1 MNIIEELQAR
11 ESFFQ
16 ASTTIE
22 NLEAYLNSGQRTV
35 YLGLDPTADSLHIG
49 HLATMVVI
57 KRFLNAGHRAI
68 IVIGGATGMIG
79 DPSGKNEERNLL
91 DHATLQ
97 KNVAGLTAQCE
108 SFFGKDDDWQMV
120 NNYDWTHKLDVITFL
135 RDIGKNF
142 SVNVMLKKDSVASRL
157 NTEDSFFSYTEFSYS
172 LLQAYDF
179 LHLFENNGCTIQ
191 IGASDQW
198 GNMVAGVELI
208 HKKLG
213 AEAFVITAPLV
224 VDSKTGKKF
233 GKSEKGAIWLDQNK
247 TNSYEVYQFL
257 LNTPDADAVHFLK
270 RFTFLS
276 LDEIANI
283 ENEFNN
289 NPGLRLAQKTLAFE
303 VVKNLHG
310 TGQANIAVELSDKL
324 FANDVSNLTDN
335 EFEMLASVLPQT
347 SETNIIE
354 ALVAT
359 NLASSKREAK
369 EFIENGAV
377 SVSGV
382 VVTDPTYTIPQTPTI
397 IKKGKKDYG
406 IVI

>member
-108 SFFGKDDDWQMV
+108 SFF
-120 NNYDWTHKLDVITFL
+120 
-135 RDIGKNF
+135 
-142 SVNVMLKKDSVASRL
+142 
-157 NTEDSFFSYTEFSYS
+157 SYTEFSYS

-191 IGASDQW
+191 IGASGQW

-303 VVKNLHG
+303 V
-310 TGQANIAVELSDKL
+310 
-324 FANDVSNLTDN
+324 
-335 EFEMLASVLPQT
+335 
-347 SETNIIE
+347 
-354 ALVAT
+354 
-359 NLASSKREAK
+359 
-369 EFIENGAV
+369 
-377 SVSGV
+377 
-382 VVTDPTYTIPQTPTI
+382 
-397 IKKGKKDYG
+397 
-406 IVI
+406 